1 MNQFDKQT
9 ININVNSLPLLKS
22 LITDNWINEESGK
35 NKPSALIWLI
45 KHREPKLQHLESNL
59 NDLGADEIN
68 PHKKHILEYLKGG
81 VAQVYGII
89 SEIDVWAYLK
99 KINIPYVC
107 YQPKI
112 DGFDKNP
119 DFLIKLD
126 QEDIIV
132 EVAVLNEDKHVTDK
146 ITAMLE
152 EFKSGNKL
160 SGHFVV
166 NEVTQNSDCYRLY
179 DLLKGKTR
187 QLRKG
192 FKNILIINTL
202 FADVSSLRNAIKGY
216 CQIEKDGRQIGYID
230 GNRREKGF
238 FEQKEVYRRVNLIVG
253 YIGYTHLINNR
264 SLYFHDNPD
273 IPFTQKENEIISQ
286 IFSEAD

>member
-1 MNQFDKQT
+1 M
-9 ININVNSLPLLKS
+9 
-22 LITDNWINEESGK
+22 
-35 NKPSALIWLI
+35 
-45 KHREPKLQHLESNL
+45 
-59 NDLGADEIN
+59 
-68 PHKKHILEYLKGG
+68 
-81 VAQVYGII
+81 
-89 SEIDVWAYLK
+89 
-99 KINIPYVC
+99 
-107 YQPKI
+107 
-112 DGFDKNP
+112 
-119 DFLIKLD
+119 IKLD

-253 YIGYTHLINNR
+253 YTHLINNR
-264 SLYFHDNPD
+264 SLDFHDNPD